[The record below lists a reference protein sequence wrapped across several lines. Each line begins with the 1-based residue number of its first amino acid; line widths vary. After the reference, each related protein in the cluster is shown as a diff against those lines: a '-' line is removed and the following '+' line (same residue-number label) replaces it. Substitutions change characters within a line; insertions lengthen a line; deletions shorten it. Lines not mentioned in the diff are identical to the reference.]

1 MSWAWLKFIVN
12 VLTNEAVMEPLIAVI
27 LGYGVNAYAKNR
39 RYRIIMDLTA
49 DIVDYIEE
57 HYKEWGIKGSA
68 KMDKFMDIF
77 VQEYKKQMGRKTK
90 RNRAGD
96 RPNTGRGPGATRS
109 PLGAHKTGK
118 IINLN
123 RELVPVLN

>member
-68 KMDKFMDIF
+68 KMDKFLEIF
-77 VQEYKKQMGRKTK
+77 TEEFKKQLGRKPKEVELNTARIRAEALVQRARRATK
-90 RNRAGD
+90 N
-96 RPNTGRGPGATRS
+96 
-109 PLGAHKTGK
+109 K
-118 IINLN
+118 
-123 RELVPVLN
+123 